1 MKKVMFASLGVLLL
15 LAASGCGS
23 DRIGGNDK
31 KYNLADKN
39 SHLTG
44 GDAGDRMANNPSSR
58 PAQAGDIMISSPSQ
72 SPSMAVD
79 ATMQFT
85 AATKD
90 SSGSAVQWS
99 SSLPGVATIDENGL
113 ATGTG
118 AGTTEITATK
128 DGKTSVPFML
138 TLCDY
143 CHT

>member
-15 LAASGCGS
+15 LAATGCGS
-23 DRIGGNDK
+23 GRIGGNAREYK
-31 KYNLADKN
+31 LADKN
-39 SHLTG
+39 SNLS
-44 GDAGDRMANNPSSR
+44 GDAGER
-58 PAQAGDIMISSPSQ
+58 PASQPPTTAEQKGDVMISSPSQ

-90 SSGSAVQWS
+90 SGGSAVQWA

-128 DGKTSVPFML
+128 NGKTSVPFLL

-143 CHT
+143 RHT